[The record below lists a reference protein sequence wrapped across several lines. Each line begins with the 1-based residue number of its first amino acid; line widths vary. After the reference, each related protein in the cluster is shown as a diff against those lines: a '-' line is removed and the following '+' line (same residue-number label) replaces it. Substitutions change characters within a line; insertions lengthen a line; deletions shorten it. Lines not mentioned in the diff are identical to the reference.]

1 MLDAFVEIRFSD
13 YETYKTQ
20 TQRRSLNPVWNEDFR
35 FEVTED
41 SVLQNEPLELR
52 ILDYDQ
58 ITYHD
63 SIGTVLVDL
72 NPLLT
77 WDTSAQI
84 SGWFPI
90 YDTLLGVRGE
100 LHAQIK
106 LQFFG
111 DINPFKD
118 SSAGVQFVS
127 SSTVP
132 VTHHIV
138 SVLGFVS
145 AIDNE
150 DDPEYHWADNFRTP
164 RKSNEARTK
173 VMFKLSGQIR
183 RQVGK
188 KVLELNANAVIG
200 YKQYFDLESEKRAI
214 TARAIGTAVILV
226 PIHLDGYGAGDGWGN
241 FSPPSTTSFVK
252 DIPLSPVLGKS
263 FTKSPGTEPVKFI
276 SESPS
281 SSVDDFFVPRKY
293 SDPMLITLDS
303 FPPGT
308 IIKTGGL
315 VSATSIKLID
325 NDERA
330 VREAWWT
337 ELREEIKAHART
349 LLCPFII
356 GYTESTSINE
366 ELAVLHCSGTAVCI
380 DLSSIINSTLS
391 FSRGSR
397 FSSLD
402 INLNGDREGDV
413 NAPSEAIAK
422 SPVADTFPEMDS
434 PSKKEL
440 EGSKKKRR
448 KSYKRYPG
456 KKNIII
462 KECQMCHT
470 SYPRKDAPFPMA
482 LSRCLSCKKHTV
494 PEILLTTV
502 ELPKELKTVGEGRL
516 IEAHGMILMNNFSLP
531 SKENKDR

>member
-1 MLDAFVEIRFSD
+1 MSLDAFVEIRFSD

-77 WDTSAQI
+77 WDTNAQI

-100 LHAQIK
+100 LNAQIK

-118 SSAGVQFVS
+118 SSAGVQFIS
-127 SSTVP
+127 SSAVP
-132 VTHHIV
+132 TTHQIV

-164 RKSNEARTK
+164 RKSNEARTR

-188 KVLELNANAVIG
+188 KVLELNGNAVIG

-214 TARAIGTAVILV
+214 TARAIGTAVILA
-226 PIHLDGYGAGDGWGN
+226 PIHSDVHTNGDQWGN
-241 FSPPSTTSFVK
+241 FSPPSSSSFVK
-252 DIPLSPVLGKS
+252 DGIPLSPVLARS
-263 FTKSPGTEPVKFI
+263 FQKSPGIEPAKFL

-281 SSVDDFFVPRKY
+281 SSLDEFSVPRKY

-303 FPPGT
+303 FPPQT

-330 VREAWWT
+330 VREAWWA

-349 LLCPFII
+349 LLCPFIV
-356 GYTESTSINE
+356 GYTETTSINE

-380 DLSSIINSTLS
+380 DLSSIINQPHS
-391 FSRGSR
+391 FSHGSR

-402 INLNGDREGDV
+402 INLNRDGEIDGNDH
-413 NAPSEAIAK
+413 SENIVK
-422 SPVADTFPEMDS
+422 SPNADVAPDVDS
-434 PSKKEL
+434 PSKKDV
-440 EGSKKKRR
+440 EGSKKKKR
-448 KSYKRYPG
+448 KSYKHHPG
-456 KKNIII
+456 K
-462 KECQMCHT
+462 
-470 SYPRKDAPFPMA
+470 R
-482 LSRCLSCKKHTV
+482 V
-494 PEILLTTV
+494 
-502 ELPKELKTVGEGRL
+502 
-516 IEAHGMILMNNFSLP
+516 
-531 SKENKDR
+531 

>member
-1 MLDAFVEIRFSD
+1 MEIRFSD

-77 WDTSAQI
+77 WDTNAQI

-100 LHAQIK
+100 LNAQIK

-127 SSTVP
+127 SSAVP
-132 VTHHIV
+132 ATHHIV

-150 DDPEYHWADNFRTP
+150 DDPEYHWTDNFRTP
-164 RKSNEARTK
+164 RKSNEARTR

-214 TARAIGTAVILV
+214 TARAIGTAVVLA
-226 PIHLDGYGAGDGWGN
+226 PMHYDMNASGDQWGN
-241 FSPPSTTSFVK
+241 FSPSSSSFVK
-252 DIPLSPVLGKS
+252 DGIAMSPVLARNLPR
-263 FTKSPGTEPVKFI
+263 SPGTEPANAKFLLD
-276 SESPS
+276 SPS
-281 SSVDDFFVPRKY
+281 SSQDDFSVPRKY
-293 SDPMLITLDS
+293 SDPMLITLDL
-303 FPPGT
+303 FPPGA

-330 VREAWWT
+330 VREAWWA

-356 GYTESTSINE
+356 GYTETTSINE

-380 DLSSIINSTLS
+380 DLSYIFNPQNSYS
-391 FSRGSR
+391 HGSR

-402 INLNGDREGDV
+402 INLNRDGEIDV
-413 NAPSEAIAK
+413 NGHSQAIVK
-422 SPVADTFPEMDS
+422 SPVADVMPGVDS
-434 PSKKEL
+434 PSKREI
-440 EGSKKKRR
+440 EEIKKKRK
-448 KSYKRYPG
+448 KSYKQYPG
-456 KKNIII
+456 TKNLYTYH
-462 KECQMCHT
+462 KECQMCHI
-470 SYPRKDAPFPMA
+470 SYPKKDSPFPMA
-482 LSRCLSCKKHTV
+482 ISKCLYCKKHNV

-502 ELPKELKTVGEGRL
+502 ELPTELKTVGEGRL
-516 IEAHGMILMNNFSLP
+516 IEAHGIPNAFNFSMP
-531 SKENKDR
+531 TKKDKNW